1 MYDRLCHNIKFTSL
15 IMASYR
21 RFPSP
26 HYGIIIEVR
35 STLWHNGILI
45 PRYDSIIK
53 EGFDLTLWHHKMS
66 INMESS
72 AGTLFMSAQDKETR
86 LPLTRARVHTAT
98 IPNKTDASV
107 YRPPNT
113 IIHRPY
119 RQNRLTSWIPV
130 LFDFWARVFESCL
143 TRNQSCEVSL
153 PKTHSVLKQSNQD
166 PRHDE

>member
-113 IIHRPY
+113 INTSTVPTEPPY
-119 RQNRLTSWIPV
+119 LVNPSVIRLLGPRIRIV
-130 LFDFWARVFESCL
+130 FDSE
-143 TRNQSCEVSL
+143 
-153 PKTHSVLKQSNQD
+153 PKLWSFPPENTFGSEAV
-166 PRHDE
+166 